1 MLALKE
7 LHTKTQM
14 CVYIYTHTYMY
25 THGAPRAPFYLRIA
39 GVRMPTAH
47 VSASCQRGFLVQR
60 WLRFVARRPLRNV
73 NPEESQ
79 MTSPYGI
86 CTALDG
92 SDMEVS

>member
-1 MLALKE
+1 
-7 LHTKTQM
+7 
-14 CVYIYTHTYMY
+14 
-25 THGAPRAPFYLRIA
+25 
-39 GVRMPTAH
+39 MPTAH

-60 WLRFVARRPLRNV
+60 WLRFVACKPLRNV

-92 SDMEVS
+92 SDMEVSEERRPLGTLKIYSMRMIAND